1 MRQLSVSQLFI
12 GYEDNGQ
19 QRRCLIEAVII
30 FTKPSPLVWNHED
43 THRSRVIKII
53 IGAFYI
59 LWKIFA
65 MIFLYRKKVSMI
77 KF

>member
-1 MRQLSVSQLFI
+1 MRQLSVNQLFI
-12 GYEDNGQ
+12 ASEDNGQ
-19 QRRCLIEAVII
+19 QRRCLIQAVII

-43 THRSRVIKII
+43 THRSRVTKIN

-59 LWKIFA
+59 LWKIFT